1 MASAR
6 DLKVFL
12 VSVVA
17 LCAVA
22 CGHDIG
28 DKCSTSVDCSQAG
41 DRLCDI
47 TQPDG
52 YCTIFNCEPDS
63 CPEEAACVVFN
74 AALSNAKACEDPN
87 GLSRFARSFCLFK
100 CSSNDDCRKG
110 YECQDFSPDRHPN
123 DWDALAV
130 DTEGSG
136 KVCVVSHHSKPID
149 PDGLDPVNVC
159 TGPIASG
166 GSSSLS
172 SGGTSGMSS
181 SGGTGGMS
189 SGGSSG
195 TAGSDAGAGGAG
207 G

>member
-1 MASAR
+1 MIG
-6 DLKVFL
+6 DPKVFL
-12 VSVVA
+12 VGIFA
-17 LCAVA
+17 LAAVA

-52 YCTIFNCEPDS
+52 YCTVFNCEPDS
-63 CPEEAACVVFN
+63 CPKEAACVVFN
-74 AALSNAKACEDPN
+74 AALSNATACEDPN

-100 CSSNDDCRKG
+100 CSSNDDCRSG

-123 DWDALAV
+123 DWDALSV

-136 KVCVVSHHSKPID
+136 KVCVVSHASKPVD
-149 PDGLDPVNVC
+149 PNVLDPFPDNVC
-159 TGPIASG
+159 SGTTTSG
-166 GSSSLS
+166 GSSSLP
-172 SGGTSGMSS
+172 SGGAS
-181 SGGTGGMS
+181 GMS
-189 SGGSSG
+189 SGGSGGMSSAGSSG
-195 TAGSDAGAGGAG
+195 APGSDAGAGGAG